1 MPGPMVAFLS
11 AGTARPFINI
21 PTRGQHS
28 CYFITHSPRAEMGDK
43 GVTNKSPIIE
53 YEQYN
58 NDVYIHENTGRQL
71 MDM

>member
-1 MPGPMVAFLS
+1 
-11 AGTARPFINI
+11 
-21 PTRGQHS
+21 
-28 CYFITHSPRAEMGDK
+28 MGDK